1 MSGQPSAG
9 EPLLEGMQRA
19 IARLDDVMREEGV
32 HPHTPL
38 GLWTRAVGEAMGAF
52 ASVAASTAM
61 EVRQAREDVARLTAL
76 ARQQTEESQRQLQ
89 EACKQVAILKSTSET
104 RLRLQDK
111 VTEQD
116 RQSAIH
122 RFVSEMARELKQTLF
137 AELKKKL
144 PFDERRFMILDNGRR
159 MFMAFVAAGLMVVFG
174 YWVGLRHSSYVFQL
188 GQLCQQDLQHDP
200 VHNYNWCRILPGGT
214 GSQGG

>member
-1 MSGQPSAG
+1 MAAVSGGIGDDRGEARERLLASLHDAG
-9 EPLLEGMQRA
+9 IEPGS
-19 IARLDDVMREEGV
+19 
-32 HPHTPL
+32 PL
-38 GLWTRAVGEAMGAF
+38 GLVLMQHYEAMGAF
-52 ASVAASTAM
+52 ASVASSTAM

-111 VTEQD
+111 VTEQE